1 MSESL
6 HIVCPSC
13 DGINRLPAEK
23 LSAGGTCGKCK
34 KPLFNGE
41 VLELTASNFSKHTS
55 RNDIPV
61 LVDFWA
67 PWCGPCKMMAPVF
80 AQAAQQLQPTIRVAK
95 VNTEAEQQLA
105 AQFQIRSIPTLAIFK
120 NGKEIAR
127 TAGAMDLQNLI
138 NWVKQNSA

>member
-1 MSESL
+1 MSENL

-23 LSAGGTCGKCK
+23 LAAGGTCGKCK
-34 KPLFNGE
+34 NPLFNGE
-41 VLELTASNFSKHTS
+41 VVELNLANFSRHIS

-67 PWCGPCKMMAPVF
+67 PWCGPCKMMAPIF
-80 AQAAQQLQPTIRVAK
+80 AQAAQQLQPTVRVAK

-120 NGKEIAR
+120 NGKELAR
-127 TAGAMDLQNLI
+127 TAGAMDLQNLTH
-138 NWVKQNSA
+138 WVNQNMP